1 MVNKSK
7 HNKGNSVK
15 GVLDK
20 NTSIGRDCHAG
31 QVAPDRHLAT
41 VQKSAT
47 MKIATWNFRTLNQ
60 KGKFENVKMEMTR
73 MKVDIL
79 GLAEVR
85 CKGADMI
92 TLDGYKMVFS
102 GGNLHE
108 RGAGIMLTPNIAKS
122 LKGFWPV
129 SDRIIVTTLSSKLF
143 DTNIIQV
150 YAPITDHDYTEVKAF
165 YEELDKTLQQLKSN
179 NIKIIMGDFNAKVGA
194 RRIGNTVGS
203 CGLGEIN
210 ERGEMLVGW
219 CQENDLVVAN
229 TWFEHHPRRK
239 WTWISPGDNY
249 RNQIDYVLIQ
259 SRFRNAVLS
268 AKTMP
273 GADCGS
279 DHNPVVCKVH
289 AKLKALKK
297 PKHQMKY
304 NLKALNKDPDLRN
317 KFTIEVKNKFEALK
331 AITAEERQWEILKD
345 SIEKAAEKKIPKQ
358 PKREH
363 KKWMT
368 QSILDKMAFRRKAK
382 QDPSRYKSKK
392 SRKCAMRQK
401 KNG

>member
-7 HNKGNSVK
+7 HNKRNRVK

-20 NTSIGRDCHAG
+20 NTSLGRDCHAG

-41 VQKSAT
+41 VQKSAP
-47 MKIATWNFRTLNQ
+47 MKIATWNVRTLNQ
-60 KGKFENVKMEMTR
+60 KGKFENVKMEMKR

-85 CKGADMI
+85 WKGADMI
-92 TLDGYKMVFS
+92 TSDGYKMVFS

-108 RGAGIMLTPNIAKS
+108 RGVGIMLTSNISKS

-129 SDRIIVTTLSSKLF
+129 SDRIIVTTLSSKPF

-150 YAPITDHDYTEVKAF
+150 YAPTTDHDDTEVEAF
-165 YEELDKTLQQLKSN
+165 YEELDKTLQQLKST

-203 CGLGEIN
+203 HGLGEIN

-229 TWFEHHPRRK
+229 TWFENHPRRK
-239 WTWISPGDNY
+239 WTWISPGDRY

-289 AKLKALKK
+289 AKLKVLKK
-297 PKHQMKY
+297 PKHRM
-304 NLKALNKDPDLRN
+304 
-317 KFTIEVKNKFEALK
+317 
-331 AITAEERQWEILKD
+331 
-345 SIEKAAEKKIPKQ
+345 
-358 PKREH
+358 
-363 KKWMT
+363 
-368 QSILDKMAFRRKAK
+368 
-382 QDPSRYKSKK
+382 
-392 SRKCAMRQK
+392 
-401 KNG
+401 